1 MKEIPKYM
9 VIANQLRQRIASGDF
24 SDTGQLPQEKRL
36 IQAYNVSRITIRKAL
51 DVLVTENL
59 IYRVQGAGT
68 YIKDQDSGNKP
79 VNQNQ
84 IELFN
89 TEELKVKI
97 DNFSVIKPNA
107 KVASM
112 MEVNRYDFVYVV
124 ERQLYLKEKPVVY
137 QQLFF
142 PIKYIQGVRMDALKT
157 SITSFLINELGID
170 ITNVN
175 RQFKLDQLNE
185 GKAKQLNMD
194 SGTTVLLI
202 QEKMFLQDGAIGV
215 YDQSWINTE
224 LYPYNVKLFLK

>member
-51 DVLVTENL
+51 DVLVTEDL

>member
-224 LYPYNVKLFLK
+224 LHPYSVKLFLK

>member
-1 MKEIPKYM
+1 M

>member
-1 MKEIPKYM
+1 M

-51 DVLVTENL
+51 DVLVTEDL

>member
-1 MKEIPKYM
+1 
-9 VIANQLRQRIASGDF
+9 
-24 SDTGQLPQEKRL
+24 
-36 IQAYNVSRITIRKAL
+36 
-51 DVLVTENL
+51 LVTENL